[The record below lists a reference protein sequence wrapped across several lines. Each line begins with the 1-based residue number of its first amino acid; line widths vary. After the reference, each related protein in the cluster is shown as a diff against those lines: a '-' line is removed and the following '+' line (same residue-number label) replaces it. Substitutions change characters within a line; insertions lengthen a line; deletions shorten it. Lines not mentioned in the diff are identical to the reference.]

1 MNDNNKISD
10 SFYFWA
16 LIYKNKLFIILF
28 TFIVTLGSIVV
39 AYKLPVWYKS
49 TINVVPPKS
58 PVDSDSPVSG
68 ISSALKDFGVTK
80 LGSKGSDSYS
90 FTVLLNSRTVIDSII
105 MIYNLNKVYNL
116 PQTSMTKIREVF
128 LSNTEISIEKDGNY
142 TISIWDTDRN
152 RAAKIANDYVKIA
165 NNHAAKVFKTEALV
179 NVEYLENR
187 IATLDRQIDLV
198 SAKISTFSNQK
209 FLIAPEEQAKS
220 VSKALVDLKSTEIQY
235 EMMLNLNKMKYGDND
250 SQTITY
256 KNLLNEIRVKINDI
270 ENKPGF
276 AGNFSL
282 NQTADV
288 TLEYLKLMSQY
299 EVFTKLKSILL
310 PSLEKSKLDL
320 VRNAQNIFIVD
331 EAMASDQKDKPKR
344 STIVLGAFIS
354 SFIFSIFLLIMFS
367 NFRQFRKRYKDFSSS
382 NLILDNKYIKIEN
395 TDSNK
400 LIS

>member
-1 MNDNNKISD
+1 MNDNNNISD

-28 TFIVTLGSIVV
+28 TLIVTMASVV
-39 AYKLPVWYKS
+39 IAYKLPVWYKS

-80 LGSKGSDSYS
+80 LGSKGSDTYS
-90 FTVLLNSRTVIDSII
+90 FTVILNSRTVVDSII

-116 PQTSMTKIREVF
+116 PQTSMTKIREQF
-128 LSNTEISIEKDGNY
+128 INNSEISIEKDGNF

-165 NNHAAKVFKTEALV
+165 NNHASKVFKTEALV
-179 NVEYLENR
+179 NVEYLDNR
-187 IATLDRQIDLV
+187 IATLDTQIDLV
-198 SAKISTFSNQK
+198 SAKISKFSNQK
-209 FLIAPEEQAKS
+209 FLIAPEEQAKA
-220 VSKALVDLKSTEIQY
+220 VSKAIVDLKSTEIQY
-235 EMMLNLNKMKYGDND
+235 EMMLNINKMRYGDND
-250 SQTITY
+250 SQTNTY
-256 KNLLNEIRVKINDI
+256 KNLLSEIRTKINDI

-288 TLEYLKLMSQY
+288 SLEYMKLMSQY

-320 VRNAQNIFIVD
+320 VRNAQNVFIVD
-331 EAMASDQKDKPKR
+331 EAMAADQKDKPKR
-344 STIVLGAFIS
+344 SLIILGAFIS

-367 NFRQFRKRYKDFSSS
+367 NFSEFRKKYKIYSKS
-382 NLILDNKYIKIEN
+382 NLFVENKKIESN
-395 TDSNK
+395 ENNK
-400 LIS
+400 LTS

>member
-1 MNDNNKISD
+1 MNDNNNISD

-28 TFIVTLGSIVV
+28 TLIVTLASVV
-39 AYKLPVWYKS
+39 IAYKLPVWYKS

-80 LGSKGSDSYS
+80 LGSKGSDTYS
-90 FTVLLNSRTVIDSII
+90 FTVILNSRTVVDSII

-116 PQTSMTKIREVF
+116 PQTSMTKIREQF
-128 LSNTEISIEKDGNY
+128 INNSEISIEKDGNY

-165 NNHAAKVFKTEALV
+165 NNHASKVFKTEALV
-179 NVEYLENR
+179 NVEYLDNR
-187 IATLDRQIDLV
+187 IATLDTQIDLV
-198 SAKISTFSNQK
+198 SAKISKFSNQK
-209 FLIAPEEQAKS
+209 FLIAPEEQAKA
-220 VSKALVDLKSTEIQY
+220 VSKAIVDLKSTEIQY
-235 EMMLNLNKMKYGDND
+235 EMMLNINKMRYGDND
-250 SQTITY
+250 SQTNTY
-256 KNLLNEIRVKINDI
+256 KNLLSEIRTKINDI

-288 TLEYLKLMSQY
+288 SLEYMKLMSQY

-320 VRNAQNIFIVD
+320 VRNAQNVFIVD
-331 EAMASDQKDKPKR
+331 EAMAADQKDKPKR
-344 STIVLGAFIS
+344 SLIILGAFIS

-367 NFRQFRKRYKDFSSS
+367 NFSEFRKKYKIYSKS
-382 NLILDNKYIKIEN
+382 NLFVENKKIESN
-395 TDSNK
+395 ENNK
-400 LIS
+400 LTS

>member
-1 MNDNNKISD
+1 MNDNNNISD

-28 TFIVTLGSIVV
+28 TLIVTMASVV
-39 AYKLPVWYKS
+39 IAYKLPVWYKS

-80 LGSKGSDSYS
+80 LGSKGSDTYS
-90 FTVLLNSRTVIDSII
+90 FTVILNSRTVVDSII

-116 PQTSMTKIREVF
+116 PQTSMTKIREQF
-128 LSNTEISIEKDGNY
+128 INNSEISIEKDGNY

-165 NNHAAKVFKTEALV
+165 NNHASKVFKTEALV
-179 NVEYLENR
+179 NVEYLDNR
-187 IATLDRQIDLV
+187 IATLDTQIDLV
-198 SAKISTFSNQK
+198 SAKISKFSNQK
-209 FLIAPEEQAKS
+209 FLIAPEEQAKA
-220 VSKALVDLKSTEIQY
+220 VSKAIVDLKSTEIQY
-235 EMMLNLNKMKYGDND
+235 EMMLNINKMRYGDND
-250 SQTITY
+250 SQTNTY
-256 KNLLNEIRVKINDI
+256 KNLLSEIRTKINDI

-288 TLEYLKLMSQY
+288 SLEYMKLMSQY

-320 VRNAQNIFIVD
+320 IRNAQNVFIVD
-331 EAMASDQKDKPKR
+331 EAMAADQKDKPKR
-344 STIVLGAFIS
+344 SLIILGAFIS

-367 NFRQFRKRYKDFSSS
+367 NFSEFRKKYKIYSKS
-382 NLILDNKYIKIEN
+382 NLFVENKKIESN
-395 TDSNK
+395 ENNK
-400 LIS
+400 LTS

>member
-1 MNDNNKISD
+1 MNDNNNISD

-28 TFIVTLGSIVV
+28 TLIVTMASVV
-39 AYKLPVWYKS
+39 IAYKLPVWYKS

-80 LGSKGSDSYS
+80 LGSKGSDTYS
-90 FTVLLNSRTVIDSII
+90 FTVILNSRTVVDSII

-116 PQTSMTKIREVF
+116 PQTSMTKIREQF
-128 LSNTEISIEKDGNY
+128 INNSEISIEKDGNY

-165 NNHAAKVFKTEALV
+165 NNHASKVFKTEALV
-179 NVEYLENR
+179 NVEYLDNR
-187 IATLDRQIDLV
+187 IATLDTQIDLV
-198 SAKISTFSNQK
+198 SAKISKFSNQK
-209 FLIAPEEQAKS
+209 FLIAPEEQAKA
-220 VSKALVDLKSTEIQY
+220 VSKAIVDLKSTEIQY
-235 EMMLNLNKMKYGDND
+235 EMMLNINKMRYGDND
-250 SQTITY
+250 SQTNTY
-256 KNLLNEIRVKINDI
+256 KNLLSEIRTKINDI

-288 TLEYLKLMSQY
+288 SLEYMKLMSQY

-320 VRNAQNIFIVD
+320 VRNAQNVFIVD
-331 EAMASDQKDKPKR
+331 EAMAADQKDKPKR
-344 STIVLGAFIS
+344 SLIILGAFIS

-367 NFRQFRKRYKDFSSS
+367 NFSEFRKKYKIYSKS
-382 NLILDNKYIKIEN
+382 NLFVENKKNESNEN
-395 TDSNK
+395 NK
-400 LIS
+400 LTS